1 MAAMGKRLTTSLL
14 GLAGLTGVVALM
26 KQSVDA
32 SKVSFDESRTQ
43 QLDSEPKS
51 ITRNW
56 SGTE

>member
-1 MAAMGKRLTTSLL
+1 MAAMGKRLTTGLL